1 MNHIKLFILAFVFF
15 CFSTTFGQEKRQIDS
30 AAESVNNPVKTK
42 IAANGSFKQPI
53 TIDIFS
59 SKEKDNQNRAVV
71 NGLTVKGVIVSSAVS
86 SVGNLAG
93 AGGAGGGAAAA
104 SYAATG
110 RAANGNIKITISQ
123 PETGD
128 EACTFADEKGDF
140 SVTLKHDTLHTIYVN
155 GVEYGQIK
163 LKTKHDTAKNSIS
176 NIR

>member
-1 MNHIKLFILAFVFF
+1 MRKTKTTSILLVLLLIGSASLV
-15 CFSTTFGQEKRQIDS
+15 FGQQKQSSLSTNDNAVRS
-30 AAESVNNPVKTK
+30 K
-42 IAANGSFKQPI
+42 IAAVNSFKLPYSVE
-53 TIDIFS
+53 IFS
-59 SKEKDNQNRAVV
+59 GNERDQKNRMVV
-71 NGLTVKGVIVSSAVS
+71 NGLTVKGVIVSSAIS
-86 SVGNLAG
+86 SVGNL

-110 RAANGNIKITISQ
+110 KMSNGKVKITISQ

-128 EACTFADEKGDF
+128 EASTITDENGNF
-140 SVTLKHDTLHTIYVN
+140 SVMLAHDTLHTIYVN